1 MALQD
6 GTRREPYNEPRDS
19 HGRPAA
25 KGINWSIVVPVAL
38 VVALL
43 VSAIGFFFGGQNTVI
58 NAPASTP
65 PSVQQPDTTPPAN
78 PEPSQ

>member
-6 GTRREPYNEPRDS
+6 GTQREPYNEPRDS
-19 HGRPAA
+19 YGRPSS

-43 VSAIGFFFGGQNTVI
+43 VSAIGFFSGGQHTLT
-58 NAPASTP
+58 NAPVSTP
-65 PSVQQPDTTPPAN
+65 PSVQQPDTTPPAS
-78 PEPSQ
+78 PKPAQ

>member
-1 MALQD
+1 
-6 GTRREPYNEPRDS
+6 
-19 HGRPAA
+19 
-25 KGINWSIVVPVAL
+25 
-38 VVALL
+38 VVAVL
-43 VSAIGFFFGGQNTVI
+43 VSAIGFFSGGQNTVT